1 MLRRTLSLFLV
12 CTMAWLPL
20 VSVAGWAC
28 GADAVQSDIHAHHAP
43 SEQTPEPSHHVHVCH
58 SVCASCALMSTSV
71 PLLQFVAV
79 HPLSNN
85 VSAKVPS
92 LDIPVQER
100 PPRLI

>member
-1 MLRRTLSLFLV
+1 MLRRALSLFLV

-28 GADAVQSDIHAHHAP
+28 GADDVQPDIHAHHAP
-43 SEQTPEPSHHVHVCH
+43 SEKAPEPSHHVHVCH

-71 PLLQFVAV
+71 PVLQFAAA
-79 HPLSNN
+79 HPLDNN
-85 VSAKVPS
+85 ISAKVPS
-92 LDIPVQER
+92 LDLPVQER